1 MNRFFFYL
9 AALIVSTVAA
19 QNNEEANVKTAIYT
33 FFEGFHKGDTLHM
46 KSVMMDK
53 VILQTTF
60 TNNEGKSQLVTDD
73 ISKLKQKYGITAKLA
88 SCHTAIIGGY
98 VIEGHVPAADIK
110 RLLSEKPD
118 IVGLAVPEMPVG
130 TPGMEMGTRKDS
142 FSVLTFDKNG
152 KTTVFKHYD
161 N

>member
-1 MNRFFFYL
+1 MRIYNILIITLLL
-9 AALIVSTVAA
+9 AISPYGHGVETQEITVYRSPNCGCCSGWIKHL
-19 QNNEEANVKTAIYT
+19 QEQQ
-33 FFEGFHKGDTLHM
+33 F
-46 KSVMMDK
+46 SVIDIK
-53 VILQTTF
+53 
-60 TNNEGKSQLVTDD
+60 TDD